1 MIVDWDK
8 ILNDLSVKVRDGI
21 PDLTNEQHLIKLWD
35 VLKEHNW
42 NVESRV
48 ELLTM
53 LQEKIGKVY
62 YTGKP
67 PKGAKT
73 QIGPRGGKYY
83 VGDTETGEPAKKG
96 EKADKETDKRA
107 EKSKKLKELISDTGT
122 STDPKIR
129 IQDKEVLKEFENDT
143 KEVDK
148 EKEEL
153 RNMIG
158 SVDTLEGSFQEK
170 ALLLTALGHTYGTRS
185 NSGFLKNNLGLADRD
200 QMVRN
205 EENLME
211 LYGDG
216 SPEVVEKGVR
226 QIRKNK
232 VSESFVKDSFNTLP
246 KKLQTYLKAAGN
258 GGKDVGEN
266 HFLGYKKE
274 DGTITSDINEA
285 GDSPEVVRGKV
296 PNKARGELAWR
307 MYLEQ
312 GGVCGY
318 SGLPLDLEEMDLEHV
333 VGMRNSENGE
343 PGEKETLERENEKNQ
358 ILTSSR
364 LNQKKSDLSMKEFY
378 EREINPLRDK
388 SKEDFEKLESGK
400 EEAKVLK
407 PQTEQTALRMMDEVS
422 FRKAGGGTITQ
433 SEIDAL
439 PPDERPELTLSDDGV
454 PKVKSA
460 MISENMTSELLQ
472 QEFEMEDKN
481 YSDIKDGLLSEVSDK
496 DDQSKIK
503 KLKSKLG
510 KRIVQALGLPGNL
523 QNENRR
529 TNSIS
534 ANDDFYRGYAEAVVS
549 LPKDKRQE
557 AVEAWREAIKFGNE
571 RDEEGNLKNSK
582 KYGKVQKDEFCK
594 FLRDKGVITDDIVK
608 KYPIWRYKNEK
619 GEKV

>member
-185 NSGFLKNNLGLADRD
+185 NSGFLKNNLGLAD
-200 QMVRN
+200 
-205 EENLME
+205 
-211 LYGDG
+211 
-216 SPEVVEKGVR
+216 
-226 QIRKNK
+226 
-232 VSESFVKDSFNTLP
+232 
-246 KKLQTYLKAAGN
+246 
-258 GGKDVGEN
+258 
-266 HFLGYKKE
+266 
-274 DGTITSDINEA
+274 
-285 GDSPEVVRGKV
+285 
-296 PNKARGELAWR
+296 
-307 MYLEQ
+307 
-312 GGVCGY
+312 
-318 SGLPLDLEEMDLEHV
+318 
-333 VGMRNSENGE
+333 
-343 PGEKETLERENEKNQ
+343 
-358 ILTSSR
+358 
-364 LNQKKSDLSMKEFY
+364 
-378 EREINPLRDK
+378 
-388 SKEDFEKLESGK
+388 
-400 EEAKVLK
+400 
-407 PQTEQTALRMMDEVS
+407 
-422 FRKAGGGTITQ
+422 
-433 SEIDAL
+433 
-439 PPDERPELTLSDDGV
+439 
-454 PKVKSA
+454 
-460 MISENMTSELLQ
+460 
-472 QEFEMEDKN
+472 
-481 YSDIKDGLLSEVSDK
+481 
-496 DDQSKIK
+496 
-503 KLKSKLG
+503 
-510 KRIVQALGLPGNL
+510 
-523 QNENRR
+523 
-529 TNSIS
+529 
-534 ANDDFYRGYAEAVVS
+534 
-549 LPKDKRQE
+549 
-557 AVEAWREAIKFGNE
+557 
-571 RDEEGNLKNSK
+571 
-582 KYGKVQKDEFCK
+582 
-594 FLRDKGVITDDIVK
+594 
-608 KYPIWRYKNEK
+608 
-619 GEKV
+619 